1 MLNGETQMI
10 DDVVVDDIDTS
21 TDDLDIDVLEDVIDS
36 DDTITDDSLV
46 EPEETVTPSFNGKKV
61 GLSAIEKMM
70 DSVSDNANLTDV
82 QKAEIQKSIDVLKD
96 AGVVTNGRGGGKSGT
111 AYTDE
116 MNQFKTEYNELV
128 VKYCGKDGY
137 MIDLNGH
144 KRKPQFYMPTKTAKN
159 AVK

>member
-1 MLNGETQMI
+1 MV
-10 DDVVVDDIDTS
+10 DDVVVDDIDTG

-61 GLSAIEKMM
+61 GLSAIDQMM
-70 DSVSDNANLTDV
+70 EAVSIDATLTDV
-82 QKAEIQKSIDVLKD
+82 QKADIQQSVDKLKD

-128 VKYCGKDGY
+128 VKYCGKNGY

>member
-1 MLNGETQMI
+1 MN

-36 DDTITDDSLV
+36 DVTITDDSLV
-46 EPEETVTPSFNGKKV
+46 EPEETAPVAYDGKKV
-61 GLSAIEKMM
+61 GLSAIDQMM
-70 DSVSDNANLTDV
+70 EAVSIDATLTDV
-82 QKAEIQKSIDVLKD
+82 QKADIQQSVDKLKD

-116 MNQFKTEYNELV
+116 MTQFKTEYNALV
-128 VKYCGKDGY
+128 KKYCGEDGY
-137 MIDLNGH
+137 FIDLDGS

-159 AVK
+159 AVE

>member
-1 MLNGETQMI
+1 MN

-36 DDTITDDSLV
+36 DVALTDDSPV
-46 EPEETVTPSFNGKKV
+46 ESVEAAPVAYSGKKV
-61 GLSAIEKMM
+61 GLSAIDQMM
-70 DSVSDNANLTDV
+70 EAVSTDDTLTDV
-82 QKAEIQKSIDVLKD
+82 QKADIQQSVDKLKD
-96 AGVVTNGRGGGKSGT
+96 AGVVTNGRGGGKTGT

-116 MNQFKTEYNELV
+116 MNQFKAEYNELV
-128 VKYCGKDGY
+128 KKYCGKDGY

>member
-1 MLNGETQMI
+1 MN

-36 DDTITDDSLV
+36 DVTITDDSLV
-46 EPEETVTPSFNGKKV
+46 EPEETNTMDEKPFNGKKV
-61 GLSAIEKMM
+61 GLSAIDKMM
-70 DSVSDNANLTDV
+70 ESVSDDANLTDV

-116 MNQFKTEYNELV
+116 MTQFKTEYNELV
-128 VKYCGKDGY
+128 SKYCGKDGY

>member
-1 MLNGETQMI
+1 MV
-10 DDVVVDDIDTS
+10 DDVVVDDIDTG

-46 EPEETVTPSFNGKKV
+46 EPEETAPVEYSGKKV
-61 GLSAIEKMM
+61 GLSAIDQMM
-70 DSVSDNANLTDV
+70 EAVSIDATLTDV
-82 QKAEIQKSIDVLKD
+82 QKADIQQSVDKLKD

-128 VKYCGKDGY
+128 SKYCGKDGY

-144 KRKPQFYMPTKTAKN
+144 KRKPQFYMPAKTAKN